1 MQNNYV
7 KSSPPKR
14 NAVTVNHDHRNMYY
28 YKNWAIVVPLANE
41 EKDFEP
47 FIKMI
52 SFVIDELNPGNVYF
66 IIDNVSKDRT
76 LELCRELSARDP
88 RYITIWAPENRNVV
102 DAYIKG
108 LRVAYEAGHDI
119 IIEMDAGLSHD
130 PRAIPMFLRVLNE
143 GNDCAFGSRFINGG
157 SMGDSPFKRRLL
169 SKTGTILANLLLQT
183 KLKDMTSGFQ
193 GFHRDVVAKIIN
205 HNFKSKA
212 HFYQTELRYLLRNHK
227 IFEVP
232 IHYQAPSPRVS
243 KSAIRNSYQ
252 TLFYYFMQRIRGKS
266 QAL

>member
-1 MQNNYV
+1 ML
-7 KSSPPKR
+7 
-14 NAVTVNHDHRNMYY
+14 Y
-28 YKNWAIVVPLANE
+28 YKNWAIVVPMANE
-41 EKDFEP
+41 EKDFDS
-47 FIKMI
+47 FITMI
-52 SFVIDELNPGNVYF
+52 NFVIDELQPGNVYF
-66 IIDNVSKDRT
+66 IVDEVSKDRT
-76 LELCRELSARDP
+76 LELCRELSAKDP
-88 RYITIWAPENRNVV
+88 RYVTVWAPENRNVV

-169 SKTGTILANLLLQT
+169 SKTGTVLANLLLNT
-183 KLKDMTSGFQ
+183 KLHDMTSGFQ
-193 GFHRDVVAKIIN
+193 GFHRDIVAKIIN
-205 HNFKSKA
+205 HDFRSKA
-212 HFYQTELRYLLRNHK
+212 HFYQTELRYLLRKHK

-243 KSAIRNSYQ
+243 QKAIRNAYQ
-252 TLFYYFMQRIRGKS
+252 TLFYYFFKRLNG
-266 QAL
+266 QATVL